1 MKMSTNGANER
12 DVWTN
17 LGFRAFTKIDRPDP
31 AIAKALLRFSSCDLS
46 DVMFKAHTMVGLR
59 AAYTPIARVAG
70 PAVTVSVPSGALNT
84 IKYAANLVQPG
95 DVLVVNAQGDT
106 TYALWGGN
114 VSRGLQARG
123 AAALVMDGAVRDVAE
138 IRELAFPVYARGY
151 ATAFREHAVGR
162 GEVNVPIAC
171 GGIVVNPGDLVLC
184 DEEGIVSI
192 PPGAVDEVIKK
203 ATALQERLT
212 SIQPVL
218 LRGEVTMI
226 DQITKELRGW
236 GLREVEETYPAPG

>member
-1 MKMSTNGANER
+1 MSMNGA
-12 DVWTN
+12 VWTN

-31 AIAKALLRFSSCDLS
+31 AIVKTLLRFSSCDLS
-46 DVMFKAHTMVGLR
+46 DVMYKAHTMVGLR

-95 DVLVVNAQGDT
+95 DVLVVSAQGDT

-138 IRELAFPVYARGY
+138 IRELAFPVYTRGF
-151 ATAFREHAVGR
+151 ATAFREHAVAR

-171 GGIVVNPGDLVLC
+171 GGIVVNPGDIVLC

-192 PPGAVDEVIKK
+192 PPGALDEVVKK
-203 ATALQERLT
+203 ATALVERLT

-226 DQITKELRGW
+226 DQITQELRGW